1 MDKLTFWDELL
12 DTQLLRFVKDNSE
25 GPGLVV
31 EEELFPTTPGPA
43 PETTPMPTTPGPAP
57 ETTPMPPSDSPALD
71 EDNLFI
77 AAIQQYENSQGSK
90 KIAFSSYIP
99 HKDIYIDTSRGI

>member
-1 MDKLTFWDELL
+1 M
-12 DTQLLRFVKDNSE
+12 NSE
-25 GPGLVV
+25 GPGLV

>member
-1 MDKLTFWDELL
+1 MDKLTFLDELL
-12 DTQLLRFVKDNSE
+12 DTLLLRFVKDNSE
-25 GPGLVV
+25 GPGLV

-57 ETTPMPPSDSPALD
+57 ETTPTSDSPALD

-77 AAIQQYENSQGSK
+77 AAIQQHENSQG
-90 KIAFSSYIP
+90 
-99 HKDIYIDTSRGI
+99 